1 MKRAEKICLMTGLL
15 AIVFFLMEAVL
26 IQTVVR
32 LEYNIRAKELA
43 VKKILGYS
51 IFEKNKKILMTT
63 LSVIIVGFLG
73 AVAACIALHI
83 TVAVGFLLLGCLVL
97 SALEAGVVVHNIVRT
112 EKTEVVKILKGD
124 SL

>member
-1 MKRAEKICLMTGLL
+1 MTGLL
-15 AIVFFLMEAVL
+15 AIVFFVMEAVL

-32 LEYNIRAKELA
+32 LEYSIRAKELA

-51 IFEKNKKILMTT
+51 ILEKNKKILLTT
-63 LSVIIVGFLG
+63 LLVIAVGFLG

-83 TVAVGFLLLGCLVL
+83 TVAIGFLLLGGLLL
-97 SALEAGVVVHNIVRT
+97 SLLEVCVVVHNIVRT